1 MAGNTQATLCS
12 RRTPPLRRGKVATAL
27 YAVAK
32 VYHIEETTMSEPRTE
47 STASRQSTPPTTP
60 RPSGTVDGQAQL
72 VPAPSGEGL
81 QLDTAH
87 GKTVIADG
95 VVAKIAG
102 AAAREIEGVHDL
114 VPVGA
119 GATIAGFAGRITRT
133 DQRASGV
140 NVEVGQREAA
150 VDLNMTV
157 DYGVSI
163 PQIAEAVRQN
173 IMERV
178 RGMTGLIVKE
188 VNINAADLYFP
199 QQEEAARVQ

>member
-1 MAGNTQATLCS
+1 MSDT
-12 RRTPPLRRGKVATAL
+12 RTDP
-27 YAVAK
+27 
-32 VYHIEETTMSEPRTE
+32 
-47 STASRQSTPPTTP
+47 TASRPGSSSATSHTA
-60 RPSGTVDGQAQL
+60 GTGDGQSQL
-72 VPAPSGEGL
+72 APTPVGEGSQAV
-81 QLDTAH
+81 QLDSGH
-87 GKTVIADG
+87 GKTVIADT

-114 VPVGA
+114 VPLGA
-119 GATIAGFAGRITRT
+119 GATIAGLAGRLTRA

-150 VDLNMTV
+150 IDLNMTV
-157 DYGVSI
+157 DYGVNI

-173 IMERV
+173 IIERV

-199 QQEEAARVQ
+199 GVEPEAPRVQ